1 MSCFL
6 FSFRELPLF
15 VIIGVS
21 CIFLGQLSNILGVY
35 YVSPDIT
42 SMLQPVVPVWTFIV
56 AAIARVEKLPNI
68 RRFNGILKLLG
79 VLLAIG
85 GAFMLTFGKQKQHK
99 SNKVEDRNESE
110 AFLIFGYLCILYNT
124 LSMAL
129 LAVLQKKYIFNN
141 VDSRWKSSPFNVVA
155 WSYFFGFLS
164 MALSSLYY
172 CKQPEKFLSVNNS
185 AIYVLIYAVFVT
197 SALNYILITWII
209 TKISATLVTAF
220 WPLQVLFCVILANFT
235 IGETLNILEICGGI
249 LTIFSLLAVV
259 WSNYREEKERVVI
272 VNKVYD
278 EEKEPLLPS
287 S

>member
-1 MSCFL
+1 
-6 FSFRELPLF
+6 
-15 VIIGVS
+15 
-21 CIFLGQLSNILGVY
+21 
-35 YVSPDIT
+35 
-42 SMLQPVVPVWTFIV
+42 MLQPVVPVWTFIV

-172 CKQPEKFLSVNNS
+172 CKQPEKFLSVDNS

>member
-1 MSCFL
+1 MSCFP

-15 VIIGVS
+15 VIIGVF

-124 LSMAL
+124 FSMAL

-185 AIYVLIYAVFVT
+185 AIYVLIYAMFIT

-259 WSNYREEKERVVI
+259 WSNYREEKERVVT

>member
-1 MSCFL
+1 MSFV
-6 FSFRELPLF
+6 FPSRELPLF
-15 VIIGVS
+15 VIIGFF

-79 VLLAIG
+79 VLLAVS

-99 SNKVEDRNESE
+99 TNEVKDRNESE

-124 LSMAL
+124 ISMAL

-164 MALSSLYY
+164 MAFTSLYY

-185 AIYVLIYAVFVT
+185 TIYVLIYAVFVT

-235 IGETLNILEICGGI
+235 IGETLSVLEICGGI
-249 LTIFSLLAVV
+249 LTTFSLLAVV
-259 WSNYREEKERVVI
+259 WSNYREEKEKAVTVKSKVV
-272 VNKVYD
+272 D

-287 S
+287 P